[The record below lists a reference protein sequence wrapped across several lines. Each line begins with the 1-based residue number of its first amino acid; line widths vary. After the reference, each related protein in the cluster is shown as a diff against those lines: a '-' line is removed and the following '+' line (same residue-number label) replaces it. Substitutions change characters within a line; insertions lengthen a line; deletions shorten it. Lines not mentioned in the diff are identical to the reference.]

1 MVLQGRGGPTGGS
14 AVYWVR
20 STTNLA
26 LPLSEWSVVATNVFN
41 ADGTFSNSLP
51 VDSGIPQQFYQLQIP

>member
-1 MVLQGRGGPTGGS
+1 MALLGYGGPTGGN

-20 STTNLA
+20 STTNLG

-51 VDSGIPQQFYQLQIP
+51 VDSGNPQQFYRLQMP